1 MRLFIYKTIFIFFCL
16 IIAYK
21 FTIDNTINKLETKF
35 ESLASKEKLIEV
47 KIKIREE
54 IKDSI
59 NKDRI
64 LKKDDAILLKKFINK
79 INNEISQAD

>member
-35 ESLASKEKLIEV
+35 ERPLK
-47 KIKIREE
+47 
-54 IKDSI
+54 
-59 NKDRI
+59 NI
-64 LKKDDAILLKKFINK
+64 LEAYDNQIYNCFDKMKN
-79 INNEISQAD
+79 